1 MVPPLL
7 CLDANL
13 HLSGPNGQRTTPL
26 DGFLIG
32 QDLTAI
38 RPAEVLTEISLPP
51 LPRRTGTAFLKVMR
65 RRAMDCSIVAA
76 AARVTLADDGQ
87 TCVEARVALGAVAPN
102 PFRAKQA
109 EARLVGNKLSSD
121 LIHEAARAAR
131 DESRPISD
139 VRASAEYRRML
150 VETQVERAV
159 VQAAARASSG
169 GEAS

>member
-7 CLDANL
+7 CLDAAL
-13 HLSGPNGQRTTPL
+13 HLSGPNEQRTTPL

-32 QDLTAI
+32 RDQTAI
-38 RPAEVLTEISLPP
+38 RPVEVLTEISLPP
-51 LPRRTGTAFLKVMR
+51 LPRRTGTAFFKAMR
-65 RRAMDCSIVAA
+65 RRAMDCSIVTA

-87 TCVEARVALGAVAPN
+87 TCIEARVALGAVAPN

-109 EARLVGNKLSSD
+109 EALLVGKKLSSD
-121 LIHEAARAAR
+121 LIHEAALAAR

-150 VETQVERAV
+150 VETQVERAIT
-159 VQAAARASSG
+159 QAAARALNG
-169 GEAS
+169 GQAS